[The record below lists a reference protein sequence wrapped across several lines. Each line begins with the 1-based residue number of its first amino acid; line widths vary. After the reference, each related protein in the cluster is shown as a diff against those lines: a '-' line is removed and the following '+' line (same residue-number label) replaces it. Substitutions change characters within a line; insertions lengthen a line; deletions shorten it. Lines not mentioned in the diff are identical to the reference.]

1 MVALTALWLPILAA
15 AAVVFVASSLMHM
28 VLPFHKGDYAGV
40 PHEDEVMAA
49 MRAAGVKPGD
59 YMMPHASSLQASRE
73 PAFLDKYAK
82 GPVAVMTVMPGGTPS
97 MTAQFVQWFVYL
109 LVVSLFAAYIASR
122 ALPAG
127 APFLSVMRFAGATAF
142 IGYALALWQDT
153 IWYKKK
159 WTTELKNTIDGLVY
173 GLLTGAVFGWL
184 WPAA

>member
-1 MVALTALWLPILAA
+1 MVSILALWLPILAA
-15 AAVVFVASSLMHM
+15 AVIVFVASSLMHM
-28 VLPFHKGDYAGV
+28 VLPHHKSDYARI
-40 PHEDEVMAA
+40 PHEDDVMEA
-49 MRAAGVKPGD
+49 MRKAGVKPGD
-59 YMMPHASSLQASRE
+59 YMMPYASSMDALKDQAY
-73 PAFLDKYAK
+73 LDKYAK
-82 GPVAVMTVMPGGTPS
+82 GPVAVLTVMPGGTPS

-142 IGYALALWQDT
+142 IGYSVALWQDT

-159 WTTELKNTIDGLVY
+159 WTTELKNTLDGLVY

-184 WPAA
+184 WPA